1 MNILFLFKIT
11 IEFIKTLRRDFSN
24 DNETRALTELCTEA
38 RRQLW
43 SKNKQLI
50 FNVDGDEYKHET
62 EEEKNARK
70 QNNKEKK
77 QKKNEKNNS
86 ATTTTTTTNINN
98 NNNSSQ
104 IQTSN
109 ILVAQTNT
117 QNDNA
122 FNTSFNNQTTSSS
135 SYDNT
140 NANQSFIPANYSSNN
155 FGITH
160 PTVNQTRFLLNQA
173 SSLQSQENFFLKQ
186 TTNDHSKTSNA
197 SLEFDESD
205 TD

>member
-86 ATTTTTTTNINN
+86 ATTTTTNINN
-98 NNNSSQ
+98 NNNNSNQ

-135 SYDNT
+135 SYDN
-140 NANQSFIPANYSSNN
+140 YSSNN

-173 SSLQSQENFFLKQ
+173 SSLQSLRNYFSTFFYKKN
-186 TTNDHSKTSNA
+186 TIPFDYNT
-197 SLEFDESD
+197 EF
-205 TD
+205 

>member
-1 MNILFLFKIT
+1 M
-11 IEFIKTLRRDFSN
+11 IKLNSN
-24 DNETRALTELCTEA
+24 
-38 RRQLW
+38 
-43 SKNKQLI
+43 
-50 FNVDGDEYKHET
+50 
-62 EEEKNARK
+62 
-70 QNNKEKK
+70 
-77 QKKNEKNNS
+77 
-86 ATTTTTTTNINN
+86 
-98 NNNSSQ
+98 Q

-140 NANQSFIPANYSSNN
+140 NANQSFIPANCSSNN

-197 SLEFDESD
+197 SFDESD